1 MGWFSKP
8 APAPPPP
15 DYKAQ
20 AEATATSNQSAQT
33 AADWANRPDVVTPW
47 GTESWASSQQID
59 PATGKPVTKWTQT
72 QSLDL
77 AAQQTLD
84 AQQAGDL
91 AKAQLAQQQLG
102 RLGTAFG
109 TELDTS
115 GMQALAGV
123 PQAGQ
128 GLMSGLDMSSL
139 GAMPQA
145 DAAERQRIENML
157 YERQQPAREQAQQGL
172 ETKLQN
178 MGLTRGT
185 PQFNRELQRLQDQQS
200 RERYDAMQTGGA
212 EMERTFG
219 MGMQGRQQAF
229 NELMGAGQFQN
240 QAQAQGYGQQ
250 QQSAAYQNQ
259 LRQQQMAEA
268 MQKRNLPL
276 NEYNA
281 LMSGTQVG
289 QLETPDFAQSR
300 SAGGA
305 DYTGAARD
313 TYQAQQDAY
322 NAKQASKSG
331 LMSGLTGLGG
341 LAIKAAPLLMASDI
355 RLKSNIVRVG
365 THPLGVGI
373 YEYDIF
379 GERRR
384 GVMAHEMLK
393 VAPERV
399 YTHPSGYLMV
409 DYGGL

>member
-1 MGWFSKP
+1 MGWLSKS
-8 APAPPPP
+8 APPPPPP

-20 AEATATSNQSAQT
+20 AEATAASNQSAQT

-72 QSLDL
+72 QALDPQ
-77 AAQQTLD
+77 AQATLD

-91 AKAQLAQQQLG
+91 AKANIAQGQLG
-102 RLGTAFG
+102 RVGSSFG
-109 TELDTS
+109 QEFDTS

-123 PQAGQ
+123 PEAGQ
-128 GLMSGLDMSSL
+128 GIMAGLDMASL

-145 DAAERQRIENML
+145 DAAERQRIEDML
-157 YERQQPAREQAQQGL
+157 YQRQQPARAEAQQGL

-200 RERYDAMQTGGA
+200 RERYDAMQTGGQ

-229 NELMGAGQFQN
+229 NELMGAGTFQN
-240 QAQAQGYGQQ
+240 AAQGQKYGQQ
-250 QQSAAYQNQ
+250 TQSAAYQNQ

-289 QLETPDFAQSR
+289 QLETPDFAKSQ
-300 SAGGA
+300 SAGGT
-305 DYTGAARD
+305 DYTGAAQN
-313 TYQAQQDAY
+313 TYQGQMDAY
-322 NAKQASKSG
+322 NAKQASKQG
-331 LMSGLTGLGG
+331 LMSGIGG
-341 LAIKAAPLLMASDI
+341 LASAGIMA
-355 RLKSNIVRVG
+355 
-365 THPLGVGI
+365 
-373 YEYDIF
+373 F
-379 GERRR
+379 
-384 GVMAHEMLK
+384 
-393 VAPERV
+393 
-399 YTHPSGYLMV
+399 
-409 DYGGL
+409 